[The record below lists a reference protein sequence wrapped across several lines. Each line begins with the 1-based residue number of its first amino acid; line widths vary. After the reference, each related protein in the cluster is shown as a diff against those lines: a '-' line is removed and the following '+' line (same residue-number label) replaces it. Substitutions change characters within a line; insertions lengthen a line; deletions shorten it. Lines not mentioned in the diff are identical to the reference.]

1 MVYLWVLFI
10 QANGAQKL
18 TTSAS
23 PCPMNFQQFKD
34 MIKNETGH
42 IYLKLIVDVAAEIE
56 NKAPCFSIAVYGYN
70 EAKQIALA
78 IMKSGLKG
86 DIKKQNTAIV
96 TKRRKELGL

>member
-1 MVYLWVLFI
+1 MLFI
-10 QANGAQKL
+10 QTDTAQKL
-18 TTSAS
+18 ITSAS